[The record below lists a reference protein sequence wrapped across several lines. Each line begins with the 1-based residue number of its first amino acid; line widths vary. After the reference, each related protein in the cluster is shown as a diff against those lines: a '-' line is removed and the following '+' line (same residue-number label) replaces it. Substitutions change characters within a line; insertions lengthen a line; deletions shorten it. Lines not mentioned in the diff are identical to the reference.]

1 MLRNSTAQT
10 ILIKLQI
17 ISTNLDNKSYP
28 HQKPYTAICLHRKK
42 EILLNSPHI
51 SHSDIHSMCIYIKTP
66 MNSRRTTK
74 KKQYPIAAPRLF
86 ITAHLHNPP
95 RRSRTCPNPNYH
107 TKKRPLYTLHIS
119 TVKAFLRTRIHPRTR
134 YRLLPLSFGRACRL
148 YIISNW
154 FRVAR

>member
-42 EILLNSPHI
+42 GNSFELAQYKPLGHPLYVHTHKNAHEFPPH
-51 SHSDIHSMCIYIKTP
+51 
-66 MNSRRTTK
+66 NK
-74 KKQYPIAAPRLF
+74 KNKQYPIAAPRLF
-86 ITAHLHNPP
+86 ITADLHNPP
-95 RRSRTCPNPNYH
+95 PRSRTCPNPNYH
-107 TKKRPLYTLHIS
+107 TKKRPLYTTTHQYCGGFS
-119 TVKAFLRTRIHPRTR
+119 ADSHSPAHS
-134 YRLLPLSFGRACRL
+134 LSPSPAVFWARVQ